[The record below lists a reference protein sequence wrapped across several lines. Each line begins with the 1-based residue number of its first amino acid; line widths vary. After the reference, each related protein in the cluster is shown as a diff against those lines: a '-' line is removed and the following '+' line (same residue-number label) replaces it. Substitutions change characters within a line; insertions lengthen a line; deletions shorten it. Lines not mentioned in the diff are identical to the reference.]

1 MLIGLTLTALV
12 FGCKKNTQVDC
23 ESDAAKKWDA
33 NTSTC
38 VDRAY
43 YTFTLKGD
51 AEGKWQDGVVAQVT
65 VPGQHTTNTLEK
77 VGDCV
82 KVEDVFFTETSVPV
96 VQVISV
102 STILVNQND
111 MVPGH
116 YDITAEAG
124 GGHGY
129 AVTAGEMN
137 TAKNCVR
144 VNEDVQHVAEEAAAD
159 GTTPA
164 AADGT
169 TPAAAEVTTPAATD
183 AVPAPAADTAA
194 PVVPAPAGG

>member
-12 FGCKKNTQVDC
+12 FGCKKNTQADC

-43 YTFTLKGD
+43 YTFTLRGD
-51 AEGKWQDGVVAQVT
+51 AEGKWQEGVVARVT

-82 KVEDVFFTETSVPV
+82 QVEDVFFTETSVPV

-116 YDITAEAG
+116 YDITAAAG

-159 GTTPA
+159 AEAAPVAADGATAPATTDETAPAEETTPA
-164 AADGT
+164 T
-169 TPAAAEVTTPAATD
+169 TESA
-183 AVPAPAADTAA
+183 PAPT
-194 PVVPAPAGG
+194 PAGG